1 MLEQLT
7 SYATHLLVSMILLA
21 LFIWV
26 YTKLTPHDE
35 FKLIRGGN
43 TAAVFSMGGPLLGFC
58 LTLASSLMHNDSL
71 AKFLIWALLAMVV
84 QIITFVVVERAFPRA
99 SQHIESNNTAMGAFV
114 GATSLAVGIVNAA
127 CLS

>member
-1 MLEQLT
+1 MLDQLT
-7 SYATHLLVSMILLA
+7 SYATHLLASILLLA
-21 LFIWV
+21 LFTLV

-58 LTLASSLMHNDSL
+58 LTLASSLTHNDSL
-71 AKFLIWALLAMVV
+71 DKFLIWALLAMVV
-84 QIITFVVVERAFPRA
+84 QILTFVVVGRRFPKA
-99 SQHIESNNTAMGAFV
+99 SQHIESNNTAMGALI
-114 GATSLAVGIVNAA
+114 GAASLAVGIVNAA